1 MFRKESPVTEASV
14 SFTDCPKS
22 RLQYISKYE
31 RGNEVITSLKVK
43 LKNLAEWRS
52 TLNNTALNSID
63 YLNLSIPGNA
73 FKIKGDS
80 QRLVDKLSIYGYDA
94 IKEAEAPIK

>member
-22 RLQYISKYE
+22 RLQYIAKYE
-31 RGNEVITSLKVK
+31 RGNEVITWLKVN
-43 LKNLAEWRS
+43 LKHLAEWRS
-52 TLNNTALNSID
+52 AVNNTALKCID
-63 YLNLSIPGNA
+63 YVNLSIPGNA

-80 QRLVDKLSIYGYDA
+80 QRLEDKLSIYGYMM
-94 IKEAEAPIK
+94 PSRS